1 MSSKFFGN
9 KHDKVGDGSR
19 GKQSKPN
26 MGGSRTN
33 NKRMNSGIRK
43 TGRGK

>member
-9 KHDKVGDGSR
+9 KHDKVGQGSR
-19 GKQSKPN
+19 VKQIKPN

-33 NKRMNSGIRK
+33 NKRSGGVRK
-43 TGRGK
+43 TGRGN

>member
-1 MSSKFFGN
+1 MSSKFFNN
-9 KHDKVGDGSR
+9 KHDNVGSR
-19 GKQSKPN
+19 GKQTKPN

>member
-9 KHDKVGDGSR
+9 KHEQVGPGSR
-19 GKQSKPN
+19 GKQTKPN

-33 NKRMNSGIRK
+33 NKRNGGIRK